1 MPNHTRSRRE
11 FLQVLGGGAVASL
24 SPTCGARRD
33 DTNSGQR
40 PNIVLIMA
48 DDMGFSDVG
57 CYGSEIETLN
67 IDGLARNGL
76 RFTQFYNAARCCPTR
91 AALLS
96 GLYPHQAGVG
106 HMTEDRGYP
115 AYRGDLNRQC
125 VTIAEALRPAGYR
138 TAMSGKWHV
147 TGPDISDDHNW
158 PLKRGFERYYGTLIG
173 GGNYYNPK
181 ALIRDN
187 ESIEVAE
194 EDHYL
199 TDAVND
205 QAVEFI
211 EAFGTKAEPFFLY
224 VAHSAPHWPL
234 QALPED
240 ISKYQGRYRKGWDA
254 VRNDRHAKMVEMGL
268 IDPQWSLSARDVRVP
283 AWDETPHKD
292 WEARRMAVYAAQIDR
307 MDQGIGRII
316 AKLREIGA
324 EENTLII
331 FLADNGGSAEI
342 LTPESQIPV
351 MPEKTRDGGA
361 IQFGNVPTVMP
372 GPEDTYQSYGIG
384 WANASNTP
392 FRLYKHWVHEGGI
405 AAPLVVSWPRVIRQP
420 HELTHQVGHVID
432 LMATCLDVSA
442 AEYPA
447 TYGGHEIRPLEGR
460 SLVPIFRGETREGH
474 SAVYWEHE
482 GSRAI
487 RQGDWKLVSRFEE
500 EWELFDMKADR
511 TETHNVAPRNGEQV
525 QQMASLHDRWSQ
537 RVGAQPWSK
546 IVDCLVDISHCRER
560 EVRRLKRKLNSSR

>member
-1 MPNHTRSRRE
+1 
-11 FLQVLGGGAVASL
+11 
-24 SPTCGARRD
+24 
-33 DTNSGQR
+33 
-40 PNIVLIMA
+40 MA

-125 VTIAEALRPAGYR
+125 VTIAEALRSAGYR

-158 PLKRGFERYYGTLIG
+158 PLKRGFEKYYGTLIG

-211 EAFGTKAEPFFLY
+211 EEFGTKAEPFFLY

-331 FLADNGGSAEI
+331 FLADNGGSAEL
-342 LTPESQIPV
+342 LTPESQIAV

-432 LMATCLDVSA
+432 LMATCLDVAA

-447 TYGGHEIRPLEGR
+447 TYGGHEIRPLEGE

-500 EWELFDMKADR
+500 EWELSDMKADR
-511 TETHNVAPRNGEQV
+511 TETHSVAPRNGEQV

-537 RVGAQPWSK
+537 RVGVQPWSE
-546 IVDCLVDISHCRER
+546 IVDCLVDISHCREQ